1 MVNGGYIDLGSLT
14 IDELV
19 GVVHLYPWFASA
31 RKELCSRM
39 SRLGGEE
46 AWGTAQYAD
55 AALYIGSR
63 RIVSDLMRST
73 ARKDYSDKDLKEIL
87 KAYISEKAPVEEPKE
102 EKQNVRVVGGDFF
115 SKAQYE
121 SVSRK
126 EDNVFSTFAAKSK
139 SAPEKQ
145 ERFLD
150 DVFCTETLAAIY
162 VEQGYYEQAAKIYSR
177 MRLLYP
183 EKSAYFASLIEKL
196 KSDN

>member
-1 MVNGGYIDLGSLT
+1 MGSVIDIKTLT
-14 IDELV
+14 LDELA
-19 GVVHLYPWFASA
+19 GVVSLYPWFGSA
-31 RKELCSRM
+31 RKELCARM
-39 SRLGGEE
+39 AKMGD
-46 AWGTAQYAD
+46 WGSGQYAD

-87 KAYISEKAPVEEPKE
+87 KAYITEKAPVEEAPRE
-102 EKQNVRVVGGDFF
+102 QQGVRVVGGDFF

-126 EDNVFSTFAAKSK
+126 EDSIFSSFAAKSK

-145 ERFLD
+145 EGFLD

-183 EKSAYFASLIEKL
+183 EKSAYFASLIGKL